1 MLGKRIQLL
10 RTERGWTQAE
20 LAKKLNITK
29 KAVKNWE
36 SGSSKPSVD
45 HAIRLADIFGIST
58 DSLFER
64 ERRDPIY
71 LDFLPPDEQRR
82 ARILIQDYMKM
93 VMNELKRRNE
103 P

>member
-1 MLGKRIQLL
+1 MLGKRIQQL
-10 RTERGWTQAE
+10 RLERGWTQSE
-20 LAKKLNITK
+20 LAKQLNISK

-36 SGSSKPSVD
+36 IGSSKPSVD
-45 HAIRLADIFGIST
+45 HAIRLADVFCIST
-58 DSLFER
+58 DSLFGR
-64 ERRDPIY
+64 ERRNPIY

-82 ARILIQDYMKM
+82 ARILIQDYTKM